1 MKLIF
6 GLIGAVML
14 TAFLSTIVVK
24 VQEPALIVVVVIGI
38 LMAVVDLWQARNEAD
53 T

>member
-6 GLIGAVML
+6 GLIGAALMIAFLGSIVIKVPEVALIGVML
-14 TAFLSTIVVK
+14 
-24 VQEPALIVVVVIGI
+24 IGI
-38 LMAVVDLWQARNEAD
+38 VMMVVDLWQARNEAD